1 MSKSTDNL
9 EAAFGGESM
18 ANRKYLAFSEKA
30 DKEGFPQVARL
41 FRAAAAAETVHAHA
55 HLRALDGIKSTAENL
70 QAAIQGENYEA
81 TIMYPGFIETAQAE
95 DEKRALLSFKRALD
109 VEKGHEQL
117 YREAAD
123 QLGQKQGDFDYYV
136 CPICGYTHPR
146 NAPETC
152 PICGSS
158 GSNFLRIQ

>member
-9 EAAFGGESM
+9 QAAFGGESM

-41 FRAAAAAETVHAHA
+41 FRAAAAAETIHAHA
-55 HLRALDGIKSTAENL
+55 HLRALDGVKSTAENL

-81 TIMYPGFIETAQAE
+81 TIMYPGFIETATTE

-117 YREAAD
+117 YREAAA
-123 QLGQKQGDFDYYV
+123 QLDQKQGEFDYYV

-146 NAPETC
+146 NAPEAC

-158 GSNFLRIQ
+158 AANFLRVQ